1 MMPLLSNAICHAAEP
16 CSCCTS
22 KRSQP
27 VGLTPLKAIDR
38 MAPKDCKL
46 AWKFTSILT
55 PGSPIVRAAL
65 LFVAD
70 GLIRRELIAAT
81 LHVVPGN
88 GEQGSVRLRLDDIIK
103 PVGYLA
109 TRTGM

>member
-1 MMPLLSNAICHAAEP
+1 
-16 CSCCTS
+16 
-22 KRSQP
+22 
-27 VGLTPLKAIDR
+27 

-81 LHVVPGN
+81 LRVVRGN
-88 GEQGSVRLRLDDIIK
+88 GEQRSVRLCLDDIIK
-103 PVGYLA
+103 PVG
-109 TRTGM
+109 